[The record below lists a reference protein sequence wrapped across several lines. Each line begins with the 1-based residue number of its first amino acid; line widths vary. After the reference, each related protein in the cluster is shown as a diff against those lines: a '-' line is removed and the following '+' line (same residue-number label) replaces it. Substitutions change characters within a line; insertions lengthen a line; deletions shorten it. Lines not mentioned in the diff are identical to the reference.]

1 MRTYVSTIGYYE
13 TRVVRPVLDHGL
25 NEGNEV
31 VLLRPRND
39 DADGDSAV
47 ADVRKIFSEFG
58 PGIEVTVERISYT
71 DFSTA
76 VVECLDVLAAADGE
90 TIANFGGGPREIF
103 LPFSVAALVGGDEI
117 DTILQFTDIDQEV
130 TEIQL
135 PELMEP
141 LPSKTHQTLRTL
153 ADSEGGSTLP
163 EIAER
168 SGQSRSTVGR
178 HLDDLKVAGAVETE
192 MRGKTRHVE
201 LTLGGRLR
209 LFRLEG
215 FVDPFE

>member
-25 NEGNEV
+25 NEDDQV

-39 DADGDSAV
+39 DEDGDSAV
-47 ADVRKIFSEFG
+47 TDVRQIFSEFG
-58 PGIEVTVERISYT
+58 PGVEVIVERISYT

-76 VVECLDVLAAADGE
+76 VMECLDVLAATDGE
-90 TIANFGGGPREIF
+90 LIANFGGGPREIF
-103 LPFSVAALVGGDEI
+103 LPFSVAALVAGDEI
-117 DTILQFTDIDQEV
+117 DTVLQFTDVDQEV
-130 TEIQL
+130 NEIQF
-135 PELMEP
+135 PELMESV
-141 LPSKTHQTLRTL
+141 PSKTHQTLRTI
-153 ADSEGGSTLP
+153 ADLDGVSTLP

-178 HLDDLKVAGAVETE
+178 HLDDLKDAGAVRTE
-192 MRGKTRHVE
+192 KQGKTRHVE

-209 LFRLEG
+209 LSRLE
-215 FVDPFE
+215 

>member
-25 NEGNEV
+25 NEGDEV
-31 VLLRPRND
+31 VLLRPHND
-39 DADGDSAV
+39 DEDGDSTV
-47 ADVRKIFSEFG
+47 ADVRQIFSELG
-58 PGIEVTVERISYT
+58 PGVEVDVERISYT

-76 VVECLDVLAAADGE
+76 VMECLDVLTATDGE

-103 LPFSVAALVGGDEI
+103 LPFSIAALVAGDEI
-117 DTILQFTDIDQEV
+117 DTVLQFTDIDQEV
-130 TEIQL
+130 TAIQL

-141 LPSKTHQTLRTL
+141 LSSKTHRTLRTL
-153 ADSEGGSTLP
+153 SDLNGVSTLP

-178 HLDDLKVAGAVETE
+178 HLDDLNTAGAVRTDKH
-192 MRGKTRHVE
+192 GKTRHVE

-209 LFRLEG
+209 LFRLE
-215 FVDPFE
+215 